1 MHWTLEQLR
10 HFVAAADAG
19 SFSAAARQV
28 GRAQSAV
35 STSLGLL
42 EADLGV
48 ELFDRSR
55 RNATLTRAGEVLLQE
70 ARELLRQAA
79 GLEQRALSFA
89 AGQDAHLS
97 LALDEA
103 LPDRVLGALVK
114 EVSARF
120 PALELTQLNGTATE
134 VADYVSQ
141 GRASVAFH
149 YDRGDPGAAFAH
161 RYLGDVGQGI
171 FVARDHPLAALPE
184 VTRNDLAR
192 HRQLVMRMEGGGCG
206 DESVGVAFRQ
216 FLQHRRHGR
225 GWLGLGH
232 STAEHRRVRGLPRGP
247 GQCAVRRPV
256 AAAAVG
262 AHALAAGPDADR
274 HRALDPGSHGATAAS
289 GGLSGP
295 GGRATGAG
303 RLRKATAAAARA
315 RARQAFLRYTSTGV
329 VECASTFC
337 VWLPSTTAA
346 MPRRP
351 CEAMAIRSQWRSRAV
366 SMMAW

>member
-120 PALELTQLNGTATE
+120 PALELT
-134 VADYVSQ
+134 
-141 GRASVAFH
+141 
-149 YDRGDPGAAFAH
+149 
-161 RYLGDVGQGI
+161 
-171 FVARDHPLAALPE
+171 
-184 VTRNDLAR
+184 
-192 HRQLVMRMEGGGCG
+192 
-206 DESVGVAFRQ
+206 
-216 FLQHRRHGR
+216 
-225 GWLGLGH
+225 
-232 STAEHRRVRGLPRGP
+232 
-247 GQCAVRRPV
+247 
-256 AAAAVG
+256 
-262 AHALAAGPDADR
+262 
-274 HRALDPGSHGATAAS
+274 
-289 GGLSGP
+289 
-295 GGRATGAG
+295 
-303 RLRKATAAAARA
+303 
-315 RARQAFLRYTSTGV
+315 
-329 VECASTFC
+329 
-337 VWLPSTTAA
+337 
-346 MPRRP
+346 
-351 CEAMAIRSQWRSRAV
+351 
-366 SMMAW
+366 